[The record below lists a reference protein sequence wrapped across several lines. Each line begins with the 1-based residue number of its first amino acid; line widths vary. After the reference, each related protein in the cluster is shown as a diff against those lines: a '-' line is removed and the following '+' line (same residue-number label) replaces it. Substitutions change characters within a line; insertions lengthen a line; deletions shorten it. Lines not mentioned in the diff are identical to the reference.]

1 MHEGSLV
8 ELKLVNETN
17 VLVRVH
23 DTTDQFYIGVN
34 EATAAL
40 MQSYLG

>member
-1 MHEGSLV
+1 
-8 ELKLVNETN
+8 
-17 VLVRVH
+17 VH

-40 MQSYLG
+40 MQSYLGWNEKLILIVF